1 MLVVTLVWA
10 ANFIVVKAAIE
21 TLPPVGF
28 AALRFTIASIAL
40 LALLRWRE
48 GAIGLPW
55 RDFVALAVVGLLG
68 FGVYQV
74 LWTVALETISAGDSA
89 LLIAAT
95 PVMTALI
102 AVVAGSDVL
111 SPARLAGA
119 LVSFAGVIIVIAA
132 GQGVHLGSSLG
143 GDLLTLAAALCWA
156 IYTSYGAPILRRHS
170 PLRTTTWAVVAGAA
184 MLLVVGAPELA
195 NVTWSDVGAD
205 VWGAVLF
212 SAILPAALANV
223 VVFHAV
229 RLLGPT
235 RITAFQFLVPGF
247 AVVLAAV
254 FLGESIRVGQV
265 LGGAVIVGGVAI
277 TRAGR
282 SGVAGWF
289 RGGSV
294 SSGS

>member
-184 MLLVVGAPELA
+184 MLLVV
-195 NVTWSDVGAD
+195 
-205 VWGAVLF
+205 AVM
-212 SAILPAALANV
+212 
-223 VVFHAV
+223 
-229 RLLGPT
+229 
-235 RITAFQFLVPGF
+235 
-247 AVVLAAV
+247 
-254 FLGESIRVGQV
+254 
-265 LGGAVIVGGVAI
+265 GGG
-277 TRAGR
+277 
-282 SGVAGWF
+282 
-289 RGGSV
+289 
-294 SSGS
+294 